1 MIYEW
6 IIIFLIKLCLKMQN
20 LTQFINE
27 SGGISDDQIWYMC
40 GVHAINWMDSD
51 RARKIV
57 KKYRIS
63 KSNPKLGVV
72 RYMKDTHPALPKD
85 SEEFIHR
92 KDWDL
97 DSLVGETE
105 GQLMHKDY
113 YKMTNHIL
121 KTRKPQHDVLTLF
134 QCSSSKPYSNNQ
146 VYKSNYFNPYGD
158 FTDFACIS
166 NPGIIPIDY
175 SQYYPYHYDE
185 WNIPAEEKLHELIN
199 MTHKYRI
206 VNMCRFIRFVKE
218 SGYKHVIVAIG
229 NPYKQW
235 IFNEMKKHNIENCKD
250 WMSIVTTDSL
260 RDNIIKKRPQFGK
273 VGGILYSRTMIMPE
287 TRKRF
292 ERLLRVQLEQ
302 DELEEFNKVVK
313 DRDEHLKKN
322 KRTNESLLFE
332 SQKEPEYKMLKTINY
347 DEFLKKFKNTI
358 KDNMK
363 DSSVDKGSNNLY
375 YKSYYWTALDLLLL
389 AMDGN
394 LLEDIDGTYWE
405 FMDKLIADK
414 DFVHMGVFLFCYK
427 PLMENDD
434 VSQKTIENEANEL
447 KLIWKK
453 PEYNLNSSI
462 FN

>member
-1 MIYEW
+1 M
-6 IIIFLIKLCLKMQN
+6 KN

-27 SGGISDDQIWYMC
+27 SGGISDDQIWFQC
-40 GVHAINWMDSD
+40 GVHMLNTMESGWNN
-51 RARKIV
+51 KIV
-57 KKYRIS
+57 KRYKIS
-63 KSNPKLGVV
+63 KSNPKPGII
-72 RYMKDTHPALPKD
+72 RYMKDNYPALPKD

-113 YKMTNHIL
+113 YKMANHIL
-121 KTRKPQHDVLTLF
+121 QTRKRQNDILAVF
-134 QCSSSKPYSNNQ
+134 QCSSKKPYSSNHIYNDNYFK
-146 VYKSNYFNPYGD
+146 VYKSFI
-158 FTDFACIS
+158 DFACIS
-166 NPGIIPIDY
+166 NPGVVPIEY
-175 SQYYPYHYDE
+175 SQYYPYRYDE
-185 WNIPAEEKLHELIN
+185 WSRSNEEKLHKLIN
-199 MTHKYRI
+199 LTHKCNVVYTCRLI
-206 VNMCRFIRFVKE
+206 RFIRE
-218 SGYKHVIVAIG
+218 SGYKHVIVLMG
-229 NPYKQW
+229 NPNIQQY
-235 IFNEMKKHNIENCKD
+235 IDEMMKHNIANCND
-250 WMSIVTTDSL
+250 WMSIVTTDAF
-260 RDNIIKKRPQFGK
+260 RNAVIKHRPKLKDLKGLAYPRIPNF
-273 VGGILYSRTMIMPE
+273 PE

-292 ERLLRVQLEQ
+292 ERLLRAQLEQ

-313 DRDEHLKKN
+313 ARDEHLKKN

-405 FMDKLIADK
+405 FMNKLVADK
-414 DFVHMGVFLFCYK
+414 DFIHMGGFVFCYK
-427 PLMENDD
+427 PLMEHDN
-434 VSQKTIENEANEL
+434 VSQETIEKEANDL

-453 PEYNLNSSI
+453 PEYKLNSSI